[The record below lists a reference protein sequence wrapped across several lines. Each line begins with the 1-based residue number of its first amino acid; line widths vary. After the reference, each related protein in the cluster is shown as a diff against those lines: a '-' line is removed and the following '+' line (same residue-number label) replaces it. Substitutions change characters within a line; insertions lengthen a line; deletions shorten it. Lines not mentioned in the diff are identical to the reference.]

1 MAITATAT
9 VLDSTAE
16 LPDPYTKP
24 TLPTITGVG
33 PIQYGVVIAITEADP
48 ANATTGL
55 NNVLAAIETDFE
67 STTGPTTLGLD
78 PTDTITAALT
88 VRKIVRGNSQ
98 ATADGGIFIT
108 GTEQYECTVQAQWE
122 VA

>member
-24 TLPTITGVG
+24 PLPSVSGVG
-33 PIQYGVVIAITEADP
+33 PVNYTGTVAITEADP

-55 NNVLAAIETDFE
+55 NNVLAAIETDFVT
-67 STTGPTTLGLD
+67 TTGPTTFGLN
-78 PTDTITAALT
+78 PTDTITVAIT
-88 VRKIVRGNSQ
+88 VRKITRGNTQ
-98 ATADGGIFIT
+98 PTADGGVFIT
-108 GTEQYECTVQAQWE
+108 GTEQYEFSASVEWE